1 MAKDQSVRIS
11 IAEKKKLTLLFS
23 FRLQDPVTVS
33 PHNVVIGW
41 QILAMPAMKT
51 IAAATEAKM
60 RNQMIYVNPF
70 FVAAIRRSVIAMLDL
85 IATALEA

>member
-1 MAKDQSVRIS
+1 
-11 IAEKKKLTLLFS
+11 
-23 FRLQDPVTVS
+23 
-33 PHNVVIGW
+33 
-41 QILAMPAMKT
+41 LAMPAMKT

-70 FVAAIRRSVIAMLDL
+70 LVAAIRRSVIAMLDL